1 MRLKDKHIHLIL
13 LHVIIGALVYFS
25 EGLAKL
31 YFLSA
36 VGYFLIRIINAPK
49 KDKSLE
55 VLCAC
60 AYVVGAEVFLRM
72 NHGTFFYEASKYLVI
87 LFAGMGLF
95 YKGFRLYAIP
105 YVFYLL
111 LLIPGIYVSMYALNV
126 SVNLRKAVAF
136 NLSGPVC
143 LGISALFCFGVSI
156 TKYQLERVINSAIY
170 PLVSLL
176 FYIIFFNPNVSEVV
190 YSTGSNFATS
200 GGFGPNQVATV
211 LGLGAFFVAV
221 RFFVFS
227 NTRLL
232 RYVDLFFVLLFS
244 FRAVVTFSRG
254 GVLTAVIML
263 ACFLFFQFRF
273 MNKSK
278 RSHMLVSL
286 VLFSGIIL
294 GTWVYSS
301 IQTKG
306 LIDKRYANQDV
317 RGVEKEDITTGRVYL
332 FQQEIAEFFEN
343 PFLGVGVGRI
353 KDIRFQETGIQ
364 AASHNEMS
372 RIVAEH
378 GLLGILAF
386 LILLFTPLL
395 LRLVDRSNVLFFSF
409 YFFWFLT
416 INHSSMRI
424 AAPAFIYALSLLH
437 IKHDQPR
444 LHREQ
449 IK

>member
-1 MRLKDKHIHLIL
+1 M
-13 LHVIIGALVYFS
+13 YFS
-25 EGLAKL
+25 EGLAKF

-36 VGYFLIRIINAPK
+36 VAYWLLKILNAPK
-49 KDKSLE
+49 KDKGIA

-60 AYVVGAEVFLRM
+60 AYIVGAEVFLRM
-72 NHGTFFYEASKYLVI
+72 NHGTFFYEASKYLVM
-87 LFAGMGLF
+87 LFSLMGLF
-95 YKGFRLYAIP
+95 YKGFRLYAMP

-143 LGISALFCFGVSI
+143 LGISALFCFGLSI
-156 TKYQLERVINSAIY
+156 TRLQLERMLNAALY
-170 PLVSLL
+170 PLISLL
-176 FYIIFFNPNVSEVV
+176 FYIICFNPDVSEVV
-190 YSTGSNFATS
+190 RGTDSNFATS

-211 LGLGAFFVAV
+211 LGLGAFFMAV

-227 NTRLL
+227 NTSWL
-232 RYVDLFFVLLFS
+232 RYLDLFFVLLFT

-254 GVLTAVIML
+254 GVLTTAVML
-263 ACFLFFQFRF
+263 ACFLFFQFKF

-278 RSHMLVSL
+278 RSHMLASL
-286 VLFSGIIL
+286 VLFAGMLL
-294 GTWVYSS
+294 GAWVYSS
-301 IQTKG
+301 IQTRG
-306 LIDKRYANQDV
+306 LIDKRYANEDV

-332 FQQEIAEFFEN
+332 FQQEIEEFFN
-343 PFLGVGVGRI
+343 HPFLGVGVGRI

-364 AASHNEMS
+364 VASHNEVS
-372 RIVAEH
+372 RIIAEH

-386 LILLFTPLL
+386 SILLLTPLV
-395 LRLVDRSNVLFFSF
+395 LRLGDRSNVLFFSF